1 MARAIPLQE
10 LTVFTQSNRPVRD
23 FDYASGAAFVIHKP
37 KGWTSFKV
45 VAFLRK
51 CLNLKKIGHAGTL
64 DPMAEGVL
72 ILCCGRG
79 TRTISQFQELKK
91 VYTGEVTL
99 GATTPSRDAE
109 TEIEEE
115 AAWEHITREDLDE
128 VLETHFSGE
137 IMQVPPMYS
146 ALKHQGKPLY
156 KLARKGQVVER
167 KPRQVSIY
175 KVEVLDFALP
185 KVELRITC
193 SKGTYIRSIAYDL
206 GRYLDS
212 LGYLSRL
219 ERNAIGSYTVEEALS
234 IEDLNH
240 IFLES

>member
-1 MARAIPLQE
+1 MARAIPLEE
-10 LTVFTQSNRPVRD
+10 LKVFTRSNPPGKD
-23 FDYASGAAFVIHKP
+23 FDYASGAAFVVHKP

-45 VAFLRK
+45 VAVLRK

-79 TRTISQFQELKK
+79 TRTISQFQELEK

-109 TEIEEE
+109 TAIEAE
-115 AAWEHITREDLDE
+115 APWEHITRVNLDRT
-128 VLETHFSGE
+128 LEKHFSGE

-175 KVEVLDFALP
+175 KVEVLNFTP
-185 KVELRITC
+185 PTVELRITC

-206 GRYLDS
+206 GRYLNS

-219 ERNAIGSYTVEEALS
+219 ERDAIGPYTDEEALT

-240 IFLES
+240 IFLDS